1 MLHQDIYQ
9 KAILFATAK
18 HHNTG
23 QTIPGTNL
31 PYLVHLSNVAMEI
44 IFAAHHSTDFD
55 TGFAVQLALLHD
67 TLEDTDTTYQELAQV
82 FSIPVADGVLA
93 LTKNKSIDK
102 KDRLNDSLERIILQ
116 PKEVWSVKLADRIT
130 NLQKPPQTWTTEK
143 IESYHHEAI
152 LILEKLTGCNNFLE
166 DRLAAKIKEYK
177 NYF

>member
-1 MLHQDIYQ
+1 MVHQDIYQ

-23 QTIPGTNL
+23 QTVPGTNL

-44 IFAAHHSTDFD
+44 IFAAQHSNNFD

-67 TLEDTDTTYQELAQV
+67 TLEDTDTTYEELSQE
-82 FSIPVADGVLA
+82 FSHRVADGVLA
-93 LTKNKSIDK
+93 LSKNKSIAK
-102 KDRLNDSLERIILQ
+102 EDRLTDSIERILLR

-130 NLQKPPQTWTTEK
+130 NLQPPPSHWTPSKISQYHREAQT
-143 IESYHHEAI
+143 
-152 LILEKLTGCNNFLE
+152 ILEKLKSGNQYLE
-166 DRLAAKIKEYK
+166 DRLAIKINEYK